1 MRIYLKSLSEGAKT
15 VDLKVGKI
23 TVGRGTLLDVSHVTH
38 LFYRFYDCGTWSSP
52 FTYRLSSML
61 LTCQCT
67 DKKVSRNHAEIEV
80 TKNGD
85 VFLTSVSH
93 CFIIVIKSFFAGDDD
108 MIFIFFKLR
117 HHI

>member
-52 FTYRLSSML
+52 FTYHFSSML

-85 VFLTSVSH
+85 VFLTSVSL
-93 CFIIVIKSFFAGDDD
+93 CYLIVIKPFFVCDDD
-108 MIFIFFKLR
+108 MFYIYLR
-117 HHI
+117 HHF